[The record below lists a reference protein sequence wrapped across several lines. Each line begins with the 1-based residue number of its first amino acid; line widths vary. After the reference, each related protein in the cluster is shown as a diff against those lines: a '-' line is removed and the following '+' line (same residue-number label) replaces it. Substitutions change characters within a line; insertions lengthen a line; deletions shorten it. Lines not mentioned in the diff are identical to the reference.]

1 MLDRTA
7 TVILCGGSSSRM
19 GQDKALLDW
28 RGVTALDHLAALSRD
43 VGIQM
48 VLTAGADHG
57 LPAVL
62 DANPGE
68 GPCGGILAAA
78 LRLRAASYVRALILA
93 VDAPT
98 LIASDIRPLLE
109 ACGPGAAYEGL
120 PLPMVIDLAAVP
132 ATTESKWPLK
142 RLVQAAGLFV
152 LPCSEEAK
160 PRLRGANTPEERL
173 RLLTGRDTPD

>member
-1 MLDRTA
+1 MERLA

-19 GQDKALLDW
+19 GTDKARLDW
-28 RGVTALDHLAALSRD
+28 DGTTAIERLAALSRNL
-43 VGIQM
+43 GAPM

-62 DANPGE
+62 DASPGA

-78 LRLRAASYVRALILA
+78 LRLRADGYDRALILA

-98 LIASDIRPLLE
+98 LLASDVEPLL
-109 ACGPGAAYEGL
+109 AAGSPGAAYEGL
-120 PLPMVIDLAAVP
+120 PLPMVIDLAAIP
-132 ATTESKWPLK
+132 AGAEAGWPLK
-142 RLVQAAGLFV
+142 RLVQGAGLAV
-152 LPCSEEAK
+152 LPCSDEAR

-173 RLLTGRDTPD
+173 RLLAGPDIPD